1 MLINTGSIFQFHVR
15 LRHWGNCSVESKF
28 VYKDKREF
36 IRRSVTRKSQN
47 CRERDNIESFFGD
60 TKHKLMMIDI
70 YIIELLKWIQ
80 FFPFRVCFAILKT
93 FRLLGR
99 QSSCHH
105 KDVIIYG
112 NNSCQLLISYFFWKI
127 VFITSS

>member
-47 CRERDNIESFFGD
+47 CRERDNIESFFWR
-60 TKHKLMMIDI
+60 HKAQIDNDI
-70 YIIELLKWIQ
+70 HLHH
-80 FFPFRVCFAILKT
+80 RVAEMDLVFSL
-93 FRLLGR
+93 
-99 QSSCHH
+99 SSLFC
-105 KDVIIYG
+105 
-112 NNSCQLLISYFFWKI
+112 NP
-127 VFITSS
+127 

>member
-47 CRERDNIESFFGD
+47 CRERDNIESIFWR
-60 TKHKLMMIDI
+60 HKAQIDNDI
-70 YIIELLKWIQ
+70 HLHH
-80 FFPFRVCFAILKT
+80 RVAETDLVFSL
-93 FRLLGR
+93 
-99 QSSCHH
+99 SSLFC
-105 KDVIIYG
+105 
-112 NNSCQLLISYFFWKI
+112 NP
-127 VFITSS
+127 